1 MVLITDPRTNLCLAI
16 FVDGRERVCAQIA
29 AELTNY
35 PSEIDLF
42 LETSRD
48 LQLVS

>member
-1 MVLITDPRTNLCLAI
+1 MVLVTNPETNLCLAI
-16 FVDGRERVCAQIA
+16 FGDGRERVCARIA

-35 PSEIDLF
+35 PLETDLF